1 MSDRGRE
8 EATTASPFTVTL
20 PSGDAVSA
28 MAYPA
33 AGAAPAGTTMILAHG
48 AGAPQTHPFMTAF
61 ARLLSARGIDVVTF
75 NFLYMERGRRVP
87 DPKARLEACYRAVI
101 AAARTRAGDGD
112 RRMVIG
118 GKSMGG
124 RIATQVAA
132 ADGADGG
139 DLDVDGL
146 VLLGYPLHPPGRPDK
161 PRTAHLPA
169 VAAPMLFVQGERDV
183 LAPPASCAPSSP
195 PAPTPSW
202 SPWPARITRSRCAAR
217 TRRGPGRC
225 TRRSP
230 GRSSAGW
237 RDAGSWRERQGEN
250 PERAHAE
257 QPAELLAASAGQNPL
272 YSAGAPFGGQR
283 SPRLRVTASKGRM
296 RTGASSCAVA
306 ISTHS
311 PLRSS
316 KASRVRSAGS
326 TSHR

>member
-8 EATTASPFTVTL
+8 EATTPFTVAL

-33 AGAAPAGTTMILAHG
+33 AGAPPAGTTMILAHG

-75 NFLYMERGRRVP
+75 NFLYMERGRPVP

-101 AAARTRAGDGD
+101 AAARARAGDGG

-132 ADGADGG
+132 ADGAGG
-139 DLDVDGL
+139 GGPGVDGL

-169 VAAPMLFVQGERDV
+169 VTAPMLFVQGERDV
-183 LAPPASCAPSSP
+183 FGTPDELRPVLATCADTELVTVDGGDHSLRRRGKNAPPAADVYESVTGRIVGWLEGHGLLS
-195 PAPTPSW
+195 TPSQQ
-202 SPWPARITRSRCAAR
+202 I
-217 TRRGPGRC
+217 
-225 TRRSP
+225 
-230 GRSSAGW
+230 
-237 RDAGSWRERQGEN
+237 
-250 PERAHAE
+250 
-257 QPAELLAASAGQNPL
+257 
-272 YSAGAPFGGQR
+272 
-283 SPRLRVTASKGRM
+283 
-296 RTGASSCAVA
+296 
-306 ISTHS
+306 
-311 PLRSS
+311 
-316 KASRVRSAGS
+316 
-326 TSHR
+326 